1 IPRVFDESDR
11 IAAAVAGRE
20 VKGELPADAERLFAA
35 SQVDPDADLATE
47 AAAYR
52 PPFGH
57 LALLLQIPGVDV
69 RERAAAEKGG
79 PLESRE
85 DEILAERIRAAR
97 GWLES
102 YAPDKARIVIHRDAL
117 PDAAR
122 ALDDSQHAYL
132 AALADRLERAD
143 WVGEAVQA
151 EIFSVA
157 QELGLKPGVA
167 FSALYAAFLGE
178 RSGPRAGW
186 LLAALDR
193 EFVVA
198 RLREA
203 AAADTLPA

>member
-1 IPRVFDESDR
+1 
-11 IAAAVAGRE
+11 
-20 VKGELPADAERLFAA
+20 
-35 SQVDPDADLATE
+35 
-47 AAAYR
+47 
-52 PPFGH
+52 
-57 LALLLQIPGVDV
+57 VDV
-69 RERAAAEKGG
+69 RERAAAEKGA
-79 PLESRE
+79 PLEPRE
-85 DEILAERIRAAR
+85 EEILAERIRAAR

-102 YAPDKARIVIHRDAL
+102 YAPDKARIVIHRDAV

-122 ALDDSQHAYL
+122 ALDDSQRAYL